1 MRGQVRPCSAA
12 ALFTSRTF
20 TIFIASSRPIVL
32 SSLSWEGSPRVPI
45 RLLLEH
51 DHAFTPEEVK
61 VLVDAFEHAL
71 IALKLVDREDQRSE
85 EHTSE
90 LQSPDHLVC
99 RLLLEKKKTPTS
111 GPKVTHPGQ
120 LRYEM
125 ESALFWLP

>member
-71 IALKLVDREDQRSE
+71 IALKLVDREDQLTMTVAKLIIHFAKEGERDPARLR
-85 EHTSE
+85 E
-90 LQSPDHLVC
+90 LVS
-99 RLLLEKKKTPTS
+99 KT
-111 GPKVTHPGQ
+111 
-120 LRYEM
+120 LR
-125 ESALFWLP
+125 P